1 MILEELHLEITRNC
15 TLYCEHCLRG
25 DKECVSMD
33 LNTLEN
39 VFKDVTAVDTLLLTG
54 GEPLIAINQLEKLVE
69 IIKSKGI
76 RVGVIRLITNGTI
89 MSARVLKVL
98 KELSGLTKI
107 DIKVS
112 ADIFHKLELERLGFV
127 DLRNKNFKILSD
139 YFGAKEYGAE
149 NDDVDSKYTIN
160 QMIYS
165 IGRAKRLTPERLEE
179 INKMVSN
186 HYVTNDHFGLPRE
199 KGRPVFLLDDSIGGQ
214 LTIDVY
220 GNLVGYGLEFKEE
233 DVEAS
238 KIKANIN
245 NMSLVDATQK
255 YIDFIAMNRTDE
267 EIKLSKLLSD

>member
-186 HYVTNDHFGLPRE
+186 HYVTNDHFGLSRE